1 MRIITIANQKG
12 GCGKTT
18 TSINLSA
25 SLALKGRK
33 VLLIDMDPQG
43 HAGAGL
49 NIEVSEENPTI
60 YNVLCRFD
68 DEEITLDDVTIQ
80 VNDNLYLAPSNLTL
94 SLLEQV
100 LSMAEGRETRLK
112 EAIEGSQ
119 QAYDY
124 IVIDSPPSL
133 GLITFNSLMASTE
146 VYIPIDMGYFSLHGT
161 GRLLEIVDLVRNKTG
176 HAIRAKVIAT
186 KYDRRTKI
194 AGEILS
200 DIKNHFN
207 GSMFNSVIN
216 TNVTLK
222 EAVRSGKSIVD
233 FRKSSSGYRDYS
245 ALAEEVIEEEII
257 PAVRI
262 PAEPI
267 NRLFQSSETEKPLYW
282 DKEDEMDSI
291 LEDSDF
297 IPVSTPEYV
306 T

>member
-60 YNVLCRFD
+60 YNVLCSFD
-68 DEEITLDDVTIQ
+68 DEEISLDDVTLQ
-80 VNDNLYLAPSNLTL
+80 VAENFYIAPSNLTL
-94 SLLEQV
+94 SLLDQV
-100 LSMAEGRETRLK
+100 LSMVEGRETRLK
-112 EAIEGSQ
+112 EAIEGLQ
-119 QAYDY
+119 QAFDY
-124 IVIDSPPSL
+124 IVIDCPPSL
-133 GLITFNSLMASTE
+133 GLLTFNSLMASTE

-194 AGEILS
+194 AVEILG

-233 FRKSSSGYRDYS
+233 FRESSAGCRDYT
-245 ALAEEVIEEEII
+245 ALAEEVVEEEII
-257 PAVRI
+257 PAVRM

-267 NRLFQSSETEKPLYW
+267 SRLFESSEMETPLW
-282 DKEDEMDSI
+282 DEDDETDSF
-291 LEDSDF
+291 LEDHDF
-297 IPVSTPEYV
+297 IPDSIPDYV

>member
-1 MRIITIANQKG
+1 MRVITIANQKG

-25 SLALKGRK
+25 SLAQKGRK

-49 NIEVSEENPTI
+49 DIEIVDEIPTI
-60 YNVLCRFD
+60 YNVLCSMD
-68 DEEITLDDVTIQ
+68 DDKTTLEEVTLQ
-80 VNDNLYLAPSNLTL
+80 VAENFFIAPSSLAL

-100 LSMAEGRETRLK
+100 LSMVEGRETKLK
-112 EAIEGSQ
+112 DAIEELQ
-119 QAYDY
+119 QLYDY
-124 IVIDSPPSL
+124 IIIDSPPSL
-133 GLITFNSLMASTE
+133 GLLTFNSLMASTE
-146 VYIPIDMGYFSLHGT
+146 VYIPIDMGYFSLQGT
-161 GRLLEIVDLVRNKTG
+161 GRLLDIVDLVRNKTG
-176 HAIRAKVIAT
+176 HAIRTKVIAT

-194 AGEILS
+194 AGEILG

-233 FRKSSSGYRDYS
+233 FRKSSSGCRDYT

-267 NRLFQSSETEKPLYW
+267 TRHLLNFGTAAPLW
-282 DKEDEMDSI
+282 DKDDEMDSI
-291 LEDSDF
+291 LDDNDF
-297 IPVSTPEYV
+297 IPDSTPEYV
-306 T
+306 S